1 VAITSSA
8 KKALRSSEKK
18 RVFNVRRRKDMED
31 TIKDIEKLVEAKK
44 IDEALKL
51 VPMAYKAIDKAEKGN
66 TIKKNK
72 ASRTKSRLL
81 ALINK
86 NKTK

>member
-8 KKALRSSEKK
+8 KKALRSSNKK
-18 RVFNVRRRKDMED
+18 RIFNVRRRKDMED

>member
-8 KKALRSSEKK
+8 KKALRSSNKK
-18 RVFNVRRRKDMED
+18 RIFNVRRRKDMED

-51 VPMAYKAIDKAEKGN
+51 VPIAYKAIDKAEKGN